1 MQVVGSPISYTQAQS
16 LDGLVDN
23 NISPADKT
31 ISNSTL
37 KNTERKGSAALE
49 DYQFEE
55 V

>member
-37 KNTERKGSAALE
+37 KTLKPLKICLIKA
-49 DYQFEE
+49 
-55 V
+55 